1 MTEPPST
8 SASLRSD
15 PDFVRYW
22 MARQISVLGSLVTAV
37 VMPVLIYRVSNSPS
51 LTALTTV
58 LEGLPYLMIGLFAGA
73 LADRWDRRR
82 VMITADLA
90 CAVTIGSVPI
100 AYFASALTVPHLL
113 AAAFLTQFVFV
124 FFDGAA
130 FGALPTLVGR
140 ERIGEANAA
149 VWGFGSV
156 LDLSVPMGVGVALAI
171 FHPADLLVVD
181 ALSFVGSA
189 LFIRAIR
196 RAMTGERQ
204 AGHANF
210 RPRELLG
217 DVREGLDFLWNHAGV
232 RAMTIIGTLQSCA
245 GAGFMALSVPYAD
258 RLLHIGTSGWRFGL
272 LFSTWGF
279 GGIVA
284 AWLAPRLLRTHSTGW
299 LTRAAMPISA
309 AAGIATVLASA
320 WWLASALI
328 AVWGV
333 AYQAAVINSISY
345 RQEQSPEHLL
355 GRVNTAGRMLSFGVG
370 WTLGAVGAGLLA
382 ARVDLR
388 PAMLIMVSIAAI
400 GAGYGWWGPL
410 RALARPTTRE
420 RTASQPRD

>member
-245 GAGFMALSVPYAD
+245 APDSWRSPSRTPIGSFTSARAGGVSD
-258 RLLHIGTSGWRFGL
+258 CCS
-272 LFSTWGF
+272 
-279 GGIVA
+279 
-284 AWLAPRLLRTHSTGW
+284 PRGD
-299 LTRAAMPISA
+299 SA
-309 AAGIATVLASA
+309 GS
-320 WWLASALI
+320 
-328 AVWGV
+328 
-333 AYQAAVINSISY
+333 
-345 RQEQSPEHLL
+345 SPL
-355 GRVNTAGRMLSFGVG
+355 G
-370 WTLGAVGAGLLA
+370 
-382 ARVDLR
+382 
-388 PAMLIMVSIAAI
+388 
-400 GAGYGWWGPL
+400 
-410 RALARPTTRE
+410 
-420 RTASQPRD
+420 